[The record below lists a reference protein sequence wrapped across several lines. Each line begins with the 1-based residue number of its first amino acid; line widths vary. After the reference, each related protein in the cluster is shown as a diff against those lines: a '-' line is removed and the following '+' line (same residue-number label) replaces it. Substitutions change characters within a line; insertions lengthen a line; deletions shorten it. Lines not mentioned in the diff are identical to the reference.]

1 MNSHVHLRIGS
12 VYCILK
18 PVGLR
23 TAYAQYCHQWH
34 HAAPVTKAGMLA
46 WWMLACM
53 SELLLQPCISI
64 RASTVIWLVFLE
76 ICMEMLRWAVH
87 PASRTIVE
95 TMSHTDRVV
104 QDFLDQEYIH
114 ALYWQAFS
122 PDMSP
127 TKHVWDRLGLHVH
140 CTAAGC
146 THPGKENNFSTAYQ
160 DTCADRQLL
169 SEE

>member
-1 MNSHVHLRIGS
+1 MLWNMFWIFVWDPFLSTSFRKPKDHLWVAFCSGS
-12 VYCILK
+12 LVLLRGGISNLFIKQLHELTCPPQNWFSVLHSQAS
-18 PVGLR
+18 GLR

-76 ICMEMLRWAVH
+76 IWMEMLRWAVH

-95 TMSHTDRVV
+95 QCLTLT
-104 QDFLDQEYIH
+104 E
-114 ALYWQAFS
+114 
-122 PDMSP
+122 
-127 TKHVWDRLGLHVH
+127 
-140 CTAAGC
+140 
-146 THPGKENNFSTAYQ
+146 
-160 DTCADRQLL
+160 
-169 SEE
+169 